1 MENSRLSR
9 LPLELRE
16 RILDYVMPTDIGQ
29 MDDGMKWNIVR
40 TMDPTE
46 RLLLMLAHRHAF
58 AATCRELQLL
68 SLRHHL
74 RHTEIIWDLAT
85 ATDDS
90 LRTSLPFISLSS
102 LQSRELLDSVH
113 GVGAVHSDDYLH
125 RQGRNMQTVWTA
137 IKYPANWIDKPEYV
151 FSMYKKAA
159 SIASRLR
166 TEQHQRELRH
176 HQMFYRHIYRLP
188 TFTDGNA
195 LKPIKKA
202 LRGTWKRD
210 TIDLTLDMQEDATSL
225 RRMEEAF
232 SLLDHEHHE
241 KVEAIQNEI
250 KRQAEASPLSFD
262 DERPMYVEF
271 LRNMDSKYS
280 QWRQRVRKF
289 HEGLVQVVILS
300 YRTDYN
306 YLHARLEEVRA
317 RFEQMVHRSYTGNQ
331 VVDAVIKM
339 AKATGFDE
347 VEPSHLLSRTQS

>member
-1 MENSRLSR
+1 MENSPLSR

-16 RILDYVMPTDIGQ
+16 RILDFVMPTDIGQ
-29 MDDGMKWNIVR
+29 MDDCMKWNAVR
-40 TMDPTE
+40 TLDPTE
-46 RLLLMLAHRHAF
+46 RLLLVLARRHAI

-74 RHTEIIWDLAT
+74 RHTEIIWNLAIT
-85 ATDDS
+85 LDDS
-90 LRTSLPFISLSS
+90 LRASLPFNSLSS

-125 RQGRNMQTVWTA
+125 RQGRVIQTVWTA
-137 IKYPANWIDKPEYV
+137 IKYPANWIDEPEYI

-159 SIASRLR
+159 SISSRLR
-166 TEQHQRELRH
+166 REQYQRELRH

-210 TIDLTLDMQEDATSL
+210 TIDLTLDMQDEVTSL

-232 SLLDHEHHE
+232 SLLDREHHE

-250 KRQAEASPLSFD
+250 KRQAEAFPLSFD

-271 LRNMDSKYS
+271 LRNMDNKYS

-289 HEGLVQVVILS
+289 HEGLLQVVILG

-306 YLHARLEEVRA
+306 CLHARLEEVRA
-317 RFEQMVHRSYTGNQ
+317 RFEQMVHRNYTGNH
-331 VVDAVIKM
+331 VVDAVIEM
-339 AKATGFDE
+339 AKATGYDE
-347 VEPSHLLSRTQS
+347 VEPSHLLSSTQS